1 MRRPYAVHAACA
13 TKSERTDLYP
23 EDRLKI
29 AQDMILAK
37 FNMNKKK
44 TNDMR
49 SRTHDTTTT
58 AAPASCRNVAWALQ
72 ILGAKGDRAAPA
84 TLVVVCDATH
94 HINCVC
100 RSTDAAARTSP
111 RPGALGYGRVP
122 ARLLDQCT

>member
-1 MRRPYAVHAACA
+1 MRWPYAVHAACA

-49 SRTHDTTTT
+49 SRTHDTAT
-58 AAPASCRNVAWALQ
+58 ALQ
-72 ILGAKGDRAAPA
+72 IVRTKSNGPSSSRHPGCGLRRD
-84 TLVVVCDATH
+84 TSHQL
-94 HINCVC
+94 CVQEHG
-100 RSTDAAARTSP
+100 RR
-111 RPGALGYGRVP
+111 RPHLAQAWGL
-122 ARLLDQCT
+122 RLR